1 MSILWI
7 ASNLSLHPK
16 SQAIY
21 FQRESVKQTW
31 EQRKMFMPPLLSPFF
46 LGLVHLHSSLLGEV
60 TFSSVKSCWLEL
72 AACVV
77 REVLL
82 LSLFVSPE
90 NKSDW
95 LLLVLGVES
104 SSGCFFWK
112 SIKTK
117 ISYVITF
124 AQSNQQILCKT
135 PHVTKLSPKHC
146 QRYPHF
152 DKHKQ

>member
-21 FQRESVKQTW
+21 FQRESVKHKP
-31 EQRKMFMPPLLSPFF
+31 ENKGKCLCLLCFH